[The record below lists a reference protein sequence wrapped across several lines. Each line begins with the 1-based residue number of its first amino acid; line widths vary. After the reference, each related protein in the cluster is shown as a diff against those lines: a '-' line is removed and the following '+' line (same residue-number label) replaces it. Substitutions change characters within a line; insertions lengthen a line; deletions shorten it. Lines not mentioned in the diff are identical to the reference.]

1 MESLELSIRG
11 IKLSASSDSLT
22 LCLSIWK
29 AFISF
34 YCLTAVAKT
43 SSAMLY
49 RSGESGHPCLVPD
62 FSRKV
67 LSFSSFRIILAVGLS
82 EMTSLML
89 RCVPSISTLLI
100 ICFYEWLLTFVQ
112 YFFCIY

>member
-1 MESLELSIRG
+1 MESLELSICC

-22 LCLSIWK
+22 LCFSIWK

-43 SSAMLY
+43 SSTMLY
-49 RSGESGHPCLVPD
+49 RTGESGHPCLVPD

-67 LSFSSFRIILAVGLS
+67 LSFSSFSIILAVGMS
-82 EMTSLML
+82 EMASLML
-89 RCVPSISTLLI
+89 RCVPTILSLVRMVIMNG
-100 ICFYEWLLTFVQ
+100 
-112 YFFCIY
+112 